1 MYQKGET
8 NLTIPIAIVVA
19 GVLIAAAVFIA
30 NSDGGTN
37 TANNNDGNNGNGT
50 ESEEIELAP
59 ITEDDHILGNPD
71 ADIVIVEY
79 SDTECPYCKEFHNT
93 MHTVIDEFGQSGR
106 VAWVYR
112 HLPLDGPHPKART
125 EAEAT
130 ECAAD
135 LGGNDAF
142 WSYIDRLFEVTPSNN
157 QLDLD
162 QLPEIAEEVGLD
174 RNAFEECMDSGRT
187 ADAVEDDLQSARA
200 AGASGTPHSIIL
212 LTGSGETFPMPG
224 NRSVAEVRSII
235 GAGLNQ
241 IDGAAG
247 ESNTGNGDGLD
258 EEL

>member
-1 MYQKGET
+1 MNQRGQT

-30 NSDGGTN
+30 NMEGGTN
-37 TANNNDGNNGNGT
+37 TDTNGRNNDTNG
-50 ESEEIELAP
+50 EEITLAP

-71 ADIVIVEY
+71 ADIIIVEY
-79 SDTECPYCKEFHNT
+79 SDTECPFCKEFHET
-93 MHTVIDEFGQSGR
+93 MHAVIDEFGTSGR

-112 HLPLDGPHPKART
+112 HLPLDRVHPKART

-135 LGGNDAF
+135 LGGNTAF

-162 QLPEIAEEVGLD
+162 RLPEIAEEVGLD
-174 RNAFEECMDSGRT
+174 RDAFQECMDGDQ
-187 ADAVEDDLQSARA
+187 AAQAVEEDVQSARD
-200 AGASGTPHSIIL
+200 AGASGTPHSVIL
-212 LTGSGETFPMPG
+212 LTGTGETFPMPG

-241 IDGAAG
+241 IDG
-247 ESNTGNGDGLD
+247 ENGNSPSSDGL
-258 EEL
+258 E

>member
-1 MYQKGET
+1 MHQNGQT

-30 NSDGGTN
+30 NMDGGTN
-37 TANNNDGNNGNGT
+37 KNAGNSNTDNQG
-50 ESEEIELAP
+50 EEITLAP
-59 ITEDDHILGNPD
+59 ITEDDHVLGNPD
-71 ADIVIVEY
+71 ADIIIVEY
-79 SDTECPYCKEFHNT
+79 SDIECPYCKEFHST
-93 MHTVIDEFGQSGR
+93 MHTVIDEFGTTGR

-112 HLPLDGPHPKART
+112 HLPLDRVHPKART

-142 WSYIDRLFEVTPSNN
+142 WSYIDRLFEITPSNN

-162 QLPEIAEEVGLD
+162 RLPEVAEEVGLD
-174 RNAFEECMDSGRT
+174 RAAFEECMDSGRT
-187 ADAVEDDLQSARA
+187 ADAVEEDLQSARA
-200 AGASGTPHSIIL
+200 AGASGTPHSVIL
-212 LTGSGETFPMPG
+212 LTGTGETFPMPG
-224 NRSVAEVRSII
+224 NRSVAEVRAII

-241 IDGAAG
+241 IDNADD
-247 ESNTGNGDGLD
+247 EDGLD